1 MRNGSHLM
9 HRTASCTVLAII
21 MALALSSCSGG
32 SLEATVEQ
40 MRQEACEGDVEGFFS
55 YIDTDAVARDYNW
68 QVADRKIQANE
79 DLNLILKLIVY
90 TNALLNIYDI
100 IPLYDGTYATPS
112 TAEFLDRLLWKY
124 FKADIKKGEQSE
136 LCSIEI
142 DGSDT
147 RNGNITFSFKDED
160 YIWKFKKADKSWKLV
175 SVNYDEIHLSRNE
188 TYPKH
193 DQEAVN
199 TESGK
204 EVTITEAEELQGPA
218 LEQGGQPYDFRKT
231 RWGMSLSE
239 VKSSEDADYVGVG
252 TVGMDDE
259 EYDSALVY
267 EDKIGGLD
275 VIILYIFTNEK
286 LSQAIYQFKSRYSD
300 PDTYLVN
307 FNKMVE
313 AYKNKYG
320 APWEVK
326 EEWKNEKYKNDP
338 DKVGQALSEG
348 HINYATTWQTLET
361 EITVGLNKG
370 EDISLYVYYLSK
382 HYDEKYERLKRER
395 EAEKKEEKTEKK
407 IGAKEIEE
415 KL

>member
-348 HINYATTWQTLET
+348 HINYATT
-361 EITVGLNKG
+361 
-370 EDISLYVYYLSK
+370 
-382 HYDEKYERLKRER
+382 
-395 EAEKKEEKTEKK
+395 
-407 IGAKEIEE
+407 
-415 KL
+415 